1 MKSLLSPTGNLT
13 EKSKFEDF
21 EGSIIEVNNK
31 LETALTA
38 KQESE
43 ARAMTLEEKVKQ
55 YEQELIDMKEKVKY
69 QNNIIWNNCFHKF
82 LNEMK

>member
-1 MKSLLSPTGNLT
+1 MLFFLFLKLRTGNLS

-21 EGSIIEVNNK
+21 EGSILEVNNK

-43 ARAMTLEEKVKQ
+43 AKAMTLEEKVKQ
-55 YEQELIDMKEKVKY
+55 YEQELAEMREKV
-69 QNNIIWNNCFHKF
+69 F
-82 LNEMK
+82 